1 MNSGKNHPPALTK
14 REQIPRASDIGPFY
28 RFVRMNRGGKGDI
41 PFYYITIAKMAMMTA
56 KNATPSTNAAAMIIE
71 ERRSPIFSG

>member
-1 MNSGKNHPPALTK
+1 MMKTSVIQKANRYQESINPYILVKVLLKRFILINSGKDHPPALTK

-41 PFYYITIAKMAMMTA
+41 PFIT
-56 KNATPSTNAAAMIIE
+56 
-71 ERRSPIFSG
+71 